1 MFPNLNLVWTFM
13 LYTMV
18 CRVPHWS
25 YWRYNWWT
33 TNYDLHCSTNFS
45 SDSFSCWV
53 DNCDSDCGGCY
64 CSLLPPQKEEEGI
77 QSVSFVLYII
87 MMTVMIVLLLLL
99 TLIPYL
105 SSQSSPSSQSPAWNG
120 TPNGQSQCTWVCYN
134 WPHKVYNV
142 MFSAII

>member
-87 MMTVMIVLLLLL
+87 MMTVMIVLL
-99 TLIPYL
+99 IFH
-105 SSQSSPSSQSPAWNG
+105 PSHPRH
-120 TPNGQSQCTWVCYN
+120 PNRQHEMELQMAN
-134 WPHKVYNV
+134 P
-142 MFSAII
+142 SAHEYVIIDHIKYTMSCSLQLYRTSM